1 VIQLNVVANETISD
15 YAIYEIYNQTTG
27 PNVTPKLKI
36 NTNNDIVIIFLFEFD
51 IGENISR

>member
-1 VIQLNVVANETISD
+1 MIQLNVVANETIYD